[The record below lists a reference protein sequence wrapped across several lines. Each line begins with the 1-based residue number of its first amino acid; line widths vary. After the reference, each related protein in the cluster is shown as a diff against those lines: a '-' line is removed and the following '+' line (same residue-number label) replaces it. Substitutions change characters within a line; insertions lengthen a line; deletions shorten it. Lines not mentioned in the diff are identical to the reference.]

1 MNVLLNIEEQSRI
14 PVFRQIMDQL
24 IRLMD
29 TGSLRPGARL
39 PSSRRLAEC
48 LSVNRSTVYRAYQ
61 ELWSLGYLESRP
73 GSYSTVRRRPRAAA
87 GSPDPGPGLID
98 WSRRATPTCEAL
110 YAAHGREEA
119 ILRRAAGKDVI
130 NFVPLS
136 PDSRLFPMDAF
147 RRCMNHALRH
157 EGPALL
163 QYGTPPGYGP
173 LRQFIAERMRLHG
186 VAVTAEEILI
196 TTGAQNAIERLLR
209 LLAAPGAALACESP
223 TYSRAMDIFRL
234 AGARIVGVPM
244 TGAGMD
250 LDALEQVIR
259 RDAPALVYTI
269 PNFHNPTGITTDQA
283 HRERLL
289 AICEGHRIPLVED
302 GFEEEMKYF
311 GKTVLPIKS
320 MDQHGVVIY
329 LGTFS
334 KILFPGLRIGWIAAD
349 RRCIDRLAPI
359 QKALILSGNLL
370 DQAALHRF
378 CRMGYYDLHI
388 NRMHRIYRRRMQT
401 ALGALKTR
409 LTDDR
414 IHWSEPAGGYTIWV
428 RLQDLAAAE
437 EEIVDRLV
445 AHGVMVLPGSFHFH
459 GAADGVY
466 FRLSIAHLDEA
477 AITEGIRRL
486 AAGLDTL
493 YRQSGS
499 GDRRFTPSPIR
510 TIPRGRPWPERSS
523 VSSKGMT

>member
-1 MNVLLNIEEQSRI
+1 MNVLLNIDENSRV
-14 PVFRQIMDQL
+14 PLFRQIRDQL
-24 IRLMD
+24 IHLVD

-39 PSSRRLAEC
+39 PSTRHLAER

-73 GSYSTVRRRPRAAA
+73 GSYSTVRRRPKVAAA
-87 GSPDPGPGLID
+87 TRGPAPGHID
-98 WSRRATPTCEAL
+98 WTKRASPASEAL
-110 YAAHGREEA
+110 HAAHRREEA
-119 ILRRAAGKDVI
+119 LLQKASAPGVI

-147 RRCMNHALRH
+147 RRCMNHVLRR
-157 EGPALL
+157 EGPDLL
-163 QYGTPPGYGP
+163 QYGAPLGYRP

-186 VAVTAEEILI
+186 VSVTVDEIMI

-209 LLAAPGAALACESP
+209 LLAAPGAPLVCESP
-223 TYSRAMDIFRL
+223 TYARAMDIFRL
-234 AGARIVGVPM
+234 AGVQIVGVPM
-244 TGAGMD
+244 TEAGMD
-250 LDALEQVIR
+250 LDVLEQVIQR
-259 RDAPALVYTI
+259 HGPALVYTI

-289 AICEGHRIPLVED
+289 TICERHRLPLVED

-311 GKTVLPIKS
+311 GKTVLPVKS
-320 MDQHGVVIY
+320 MDHHGVVIY

-349 RRCIDRLAPI
+349 RRCIDRLASI
-359 QKALILSGNLL
+359 QRTLILSGNLL

-378 CRMGYYDLHI
+378 CRTGHYDLHV

-401 ALGALKTR
+401 AIKALR
-409 LTDDR
+409 AAFTDGPV
-414 IHWSEPAGGYTIWV
+414 HWTEPAGGYTIWL
-428 RLQDLAAAE
+428 RLHDVAAAE
-437 EEIVDRLV
+437 DEIVQRLLE
-445 AHGVMVLPGSFHFH
+445 HGVMALPGSFHFH
-459 GAADGVY
+459 GAADGTY

-486 AAGLDTL
+486 AAGIEDL
-493 YRQSGS
+493 YR
-499 GDRRFTPSPIR
+499 
-510 TIPRGRPWPERSS
+510 RPDERNLS
-523 VSSKGMT
+523 

>member
-1 MNVLLNIEEQSRI
+1 MSVLLNIDGQSNVPI
-14 PVFRQIMDQL
+14 FRQIMDQL
-24 IRLMD
+24 IQLMD
-29 TGSLRPGARL
+29 TGGLQPGARL
-39 PSSRRLAEC
+39 PSTRHLAQR

-73 GSYSTVRRRPRAAA
+73 GSYSTVRQRPKVAIA
-87 GSPDPGPGLID
+87 GQGPAPGRID
-98 WSRRATPTCEAL
+98 WPGRATPVSEAL
-110 YAAHGREEA
+110 HAAHRREEA
-119 ILRRAAGKDVI
+119 LLQKASAPGVI

-147 RRCMNHALRH
+147 RRCMNQVLRR
-157 EGPALL
+157 EGPHLL
-163 QYGTPPGYGP
+163 QYGTPLGYGP

-186 VAVTAEEILI
+186 MSVTADEIMI

-209 LLAAPGAALACESP
+209 LLAVPGASLACESP
-223 TYSRAMDIFRL
+223 TYARAMDIFRL
-234 AGARIVGVPM
+234 AGVEIAGVPM
-244 TGAGMD
+244 TAAGLD
-250 LDALEQVIR
+250 LNALEQVIQR
-259 RDAPALVYTI
+259 HRPILLYTI

-289 AICEGHRIPLVED
+289 AICERHRLPLVED

-320 MDQHGVVIY
+320 MDHHGVVIY

-349 RRCIDRLAPI
+349 RRCIDRLAAI
-359 QKALILSGNLL
+359 QRALILSGNLL

-378 CRMGYYDLHI
+378 CRMGHYDLHI

-401 ALGALKTR
+401 ALKALRAAFADGR
-409 LTDDR
+409 L
-414 IHWSEPAGGYTIWV
+414 HWTEPTGGYTIWV
-428 RLQDLAAAE
+428 RLQDVAAAE
-437 EEIVDRLV
+437 DEIVQRLLE
-445 AHGVMVLPGSFHFH
+445 HGVMVLPGSFHFH
-459 GAADGVY
+459 GTTDGAC

-486 AAGLDTL
+486 AAGIATL
-493 YRQSGS
+493 
-499 GDRRFTPSPIR
+499 
-510 TIPRGRPWPERSS
+510 
-523 VSSKGMT
+523 